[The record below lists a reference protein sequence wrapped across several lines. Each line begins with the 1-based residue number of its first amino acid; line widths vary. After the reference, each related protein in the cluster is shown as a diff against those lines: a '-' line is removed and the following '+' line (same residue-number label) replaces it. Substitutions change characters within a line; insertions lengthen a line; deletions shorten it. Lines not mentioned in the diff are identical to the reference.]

1 MNKPALKKPS
11 FGALFFRLTNQEKIL
26 FAKRLSILVKA
37 GVPILECLR
46 ILKKQSTSPSAKKIF
61 EQVVEDVEN
70 GQFLSTSLGQF
81 HKIFGDLAVHI
92 IRVGEMSGTL
102 QENLNYLADELEKKQ
117 ALRRKVV
124 SAMVYPAIIVLGTI
138 VISVMLTVFIFP
150 KILPIFASFKFDLPI
165 TTKILIFV
173 SGVFIHYGF
182 LLLLGLVGVVVVA
195 VLLSK
200 SDNIKFA
207 FEHFV
212 FKVPIFGRLSQ
223 SYHMANFC
231 RTLGLLLK
239 SQIVIVQATTITADT
254 MNTVVYRREIHSIS
268 ESLKKGGRI
277 STHLDSKPNLF
288 PPMVSQMVS
297 VGETTGNLS
306 ETLYFVSEMYE
317 SEVDMIT
324 KNLSTSI
331 EPILMIF
338 MGAIVGFIAVSII
351 TPIYEITQ
359 HLHP

>member
-1 MNKPALKKPS
+1 MNKLSLGK
-11 FGALFFRLTNQEKIL
+11 LFVRLSNQEKIL

-61 EQVVEDVEN
+61 EKVTADVEN
-70 GQFLSTSLGQF
+70 GQFLSTSLGQY
-81 HKIFGDLAVHI
+81 KNIFGDLAVNI

-102 QENLNYLADELEKKQ
+102 QENLNYLAEELDKKQ

-124 SAMVYPAIIVLGTI
+124 SALVYPLIIVVGTI
-138 VISVMLTVFIFP
+138 GISIMLTVFIFP

-173 SGVFIHYGF
+173 SGIFVHYGL
-182 LLLLGLVGVVVVA
+182 LLLLGFVA
-195 VLLSK
+195 MMIGIWFLFKVEQTRY
-200 SDNIKFA
+200 I

-212 FKVPIFGRLSQ
+212 FKIPIFGRLSQ

-231 RTLGLLLK
+231 RTLGLLLR

-254 MNTVVYRREIHSIS
+254 MRNVVYRREIHSIA
-268 ESLKKGGRI
+268 ESLKKGGKM
-277 STHLDSKPNLF
+277 STHLDMKTKLF
-288 PPMVSQMVS
+288 PPMVSQMIS

-306 ETLYFVSEMYE
+306 ETLSFVSEMYE
-317 SEVDMIT
+317 NEVETIT

-331 EPILMIF
+331 EPVLMIF
-338 MGAIVGFIAVSII
+338 MGVVVGFIAVSII

-359 HLHP
+359 HLNP